1 MRMIRYLFLAVLAIC
16 LVIAALANRAPV
28 TVNLLPDELAVFAGV
43 DPAATVPLFVVIFIS
58 MVAGVALGFFWE
70 WLREY
75 KFRAAATQERRERVR
90 LEHEVKRLD
99 PEAGRKGDDVLALL
113 DNQKPARTG

>member
-1 MRMIRYLFLAVLAIC
+1 MRTIRYLFLALLALC
-16 LVIAALANRAPV
+16 LVIGALANRDAV
-28 TVNLLPDELAVFAGV
+28 TVNLLPDELAAFAGV
-43 DPAATVPLFVVIFIS
+43 DPSATLPLFAVILIS
-58 MVAGVALGFFWE
+58 MVVGATLGFFWE

-113 DNQKPARTG
+113 EPQKTARTG